1 MSKLLITGVAGFI
14 GSSLARAFV
23 EAGHDVRG
31 VDNLSTGRI
40 GNILAILPSMEFV
53 AGDVRD
59 GDLLR
64 RLCDGRDVVFHEA
77 ALPSVPK
84 SVLDPR
90 GSHQANIDGTLELL
104 IAARDAGV
112 RRVVYAASSSAYGES
127 ETLPKHEQM
136 ATAPMSPYAVQKLAG
151 EHYMKAFSSV
161 YGIETVSLRYFNVF
175 GPYQAADSPY
185 SGVLAKFITKMLE
198 GHAPTIFGD
207 GGQSRDFTYI
217 DKVDEAN
224 TLAAFAPA
232 GKVSGNVY
240 NVACGERVSLLATYR
255 ILAEML
261 RMNQGPVFAPPRTGD
276 IRHSLA
282 DISRAQQDLGY
293 NPKVSFIEGLRRTVE
308 WYAAEGGFNSSH
320 AQTSCPSTKLVA

>member
-1 MSKLLITGVAGFI
+1 MSKVLITGVAGFI

-23 EAGHDVRG
+23 EAGHDVCG
-31 VDNLSTGRI
+31 IDNLSTGRI
-40 GNILAILPSMEFV
+40 GNISAILSSMEFV

-90 GSHQANIDGTLELL
+90 GSHVANVDGTLEVL

-151 EHYMKAFSSV
+151 EHYMQAFSRV

-217 DKVDEAN
+217 DNVVQAN
-224 TLAAFAPA
+224 ALAALAPA
-232 GKVSGNVY
+232 EKVSGNVY
-240 NVACGERVSLLATYR
+240 NVACGERISLLETYR

-261 RMNQGPVFAPPRTGD
+261 RINQGPVFAPPRTGD

-282 DISRAQQDLGY
+282 DISRAKQHLGY
-293 NPKVSFIEGLRRTVE
+293 DPKVSFIEGLRRTVN
-308 WYAAEGGFNSSH
+308 WYAEDEFNLHHAPVSHSS
-320 AQTSCPSTKLVA
+320 AQLVA

>member
-1 MSKLLITGVAGFI
+1 MSKILITGVAGFI

-23 EAGHDVRG
+23 EAGHEVRG
-31 VDNLSTGRI
+31 IDNLSTGRI
-40 GNILAILPSMEFV
+40 GNISAILSSMEFV

-84 SVLDPR
+84 SVIDPR
-90 GSHQANIDGTLELL
+90 SSHMANVDGTLEVL

-151 EHYMKAFSSV
+151 EHYMQAFSRV

-198 GHAPTIFGD
+198 GQAPTIFGD

-217 DKVDEAN
+217 DNVVQAN
-224 TLAAFAPA
+224 VLAAFAPA
-232 GKVSGNVY
+232 EKVSGNVY
-240 NVACGERVSLLATYR
+240 NVACGERVSLLETYR

-261 RMNQGPVFAPPRTGD
+261 RMNQGPVYAPPRTGD

-282 DISRAQQDLGY
+282 DISRAKQDLGY
-293 NPKVSFIEGLRRTVE
+293 DPKVSFIEGLRRTVN
-308 WYAAEGGFNSSH
+308 WYAEDEFNLRH
-320 AQTSCPSTKLVA
+320 APVSYPSAQLVA

>member
-1 MSKLLITGVAGFI
+1 MSKVLITGVAGFI

-23 EAGHDVRG
+23 EAGHDVCG
-31 VDNLSTGRI
+31 IDNLSTGRI
-40 GNILAILPSMEFV
+40 GNISAILSSMEFV

-64 RLCDGRDVVFHEA
+64 RLCEGRDVVFHEA

-84 SVLDPR
+84 SVIDPR
-90 GSHQANIDGTLELL
+90 SSHVANVCGTLEVL

-151 EHYMKAFSSV
+151 EHYMQAFSRV

-198 GHAPTIFGD
+198 GQAPTIFGD

-217 DKVDEAN
+217 DNVVQAN
-224 TLAAFAPA
+224 VLAAFAPA
-232 GKVSGNVY
+232 EKISGNVY
-240 NVACGERVSLLATYR
+240 NVACGERISLLETYR

-261 RMNQGPVFAPPRTGD
+261 RINQGPVFAPPRTGD

-282 DISRAQQDLGY
+282 DISRAKQDLGY
-293 NPKVSFIEGLRRTVE
+293 DPKVSFIEGLRRTVN
-308 WYAAEGGFNSSH
+308 WYAEGEFNLHPAPVSHSSE
-320 AQTSCPSTKLVA
+320 QLVA

>member
-1 MSKLLITGVAGFI
+1 MSKVLITGVAGFI

-23 EAGHDVRG
+23 EAGHDVCG
-31 VDNLSTGRI
+31 IDNLSTGRI
-40 GNILAILPSMEFV
+40 GNISAILSSMEFV

-84 SVLDPR
+84 SVIDPR
-90 GSHQANIDGTLELL
+90 SSHVANVDGTLEVL

-151 EHYMKAFSSV
+151 EHYMQAFSRV

-198 GHAPTIFGD
+198 GQAPTIFGD

-217 DKVDEAN
+217 DNVVQAN
-224 TLAAFAPA
+224 VLAAFAPA
-232 GKVSGNVY
+232 EKISGNVY
-240 NVACGERVSLLATYR
+240 NVACGERISLLETYR

-261 RMNQGPVFAPPRTGD
+261 RINQGPVFAPPRTGD

-282 DISRAQQDLGY
+282 DISRAKQDLGY
-293 NPKVSFIEGLRRTVE
+293 DPKVSFIEGLRRTVN
-308 WYAAEGGFNSSH
+308 WYAEGEFNLHPAPVSHSSE
-320 AQTSCPSTKLVA
+320 QLVA